1 MAVITLSD
9 IVASTGSGTGRKQLI
24 NISCDGGTTTHVT
37 VPRSTVHNQP
47 KHLRSLIGQAS
58 FELDDEGQGK
68 PNRLSLAIQ
77 QRVLE
82 QI

>member
-9 IVASTGSGTGRKQLI
+9 IAASAGTGTGRRQLI

-47 KHLRSLIGQAS
+47 RHLRALISQAG
-58 FELDDEGQGK
+58 FELSDEGQGK
-68 PNRLSLAIQ
+68 PQRLSLSIQ
-77 QRVLE
+77 QHVLE